1 MMRKSSQTGMRTAIL
16 TALSTAVLVGNV
28 VAEGPLKQNT
38 TEALLKE
45 RRRELIKEELAN
57 RAARATATRHYEPT
71 WESLSQHGAAPQW
84 YRDAVFGIYFH
95 WGVYSVP
102 GYGGEK
108 YPRDMY
114 KVNSGTYKHHCDT
127 YGDPTEFG
135 YHDFVPMFK
144 AQRWDP
150 DRWAALFKT
159 AGADF
164 AGPIA
169 EHHDGFAMWD
179 TQYDEYNSMK
189 MGPHRDI
196 VGEMVRAVRRQGM
209 KVVVTFHHMRWD
221 YFNDGKKLCLEG
233 IGVND
238 PKLSGLYGRA
248 YDLDTPE
255 AGSWLSG
262 GRIAKPQHQAGN
274 PVFESFR
281 EEGYNKFIE
290 VIDKYQPDQL
300 QTDGFTCV
308 RLGQDRLRRILAHHF
323 NTAEKSGREVVVSRG
338 YDSHHPYVPSE
349 MWGKE
354 VMISRVIPISCSVQ
368 NIERHFPEIPL
379 SSPCPNIWQATTPV
393 PGFSYSY
400 VASQEDKTPDQIEDS
415 VDALVD
421 GIVNVKCKNG
431 VTLLSVAPKPDGT
444 LPESQVKVL
453 KRLGNWMR
461 VNSEALRGA
470 ECRIPCEV
478 GTWRFTRKGH
488 YLYAI
493 DLKEPTAPTILPGV
507 TPVQGSDIR
516 LLGSDKYIAWHQEG
530 ANTVI
535 DELPDPLPSDYAWVF
550 KLRVSDSQDDT
561 APRR

>member
-1 MMRKSSQTGMRTAIL
+1 MALATLLMVAAVGLAGDAARERSSE
-16 TALSTAVLVGNV
+16 SSSGNGV
-28 VAEGPLKQNT
+28 
-38 TEALLKE
+38 
-45 RRRELIKEELAN
+45 
-57 RAARATATRHYEPT
+57 ARATGAQPYEPT
-71 WESLSQHGAAPQW
+71 WESLARHGAAPEW

-102 GYGGEK
+102 GFGGEK

-114 KVNSGTYKHHCDT
+114 KAGSGTYKHHCDT
-127 YGDPTEFG
+127 YGNPAEFG
-135 YHDFVPMFK
+135 YHDFIPMFK
-144 AQRWDP
+144 AEKWDP
-150 DRWAALFKT
+150 DRWAALFKN

-179 TQYDEYNSMK
+179 TRYDEYNSMK

-221 YFNDGKKLCLEG
+221 YFNAGKKLCPEG
-233 IGVND
+233 VGVND

-248 YDLDTPE
+248 YDLETPE
-255 AGSWLSG
+255 AGSWLAR
-262 GRIAKPQHQAGN
+262 GRIAKPEHRPGN
-274 PVFESFR
+274 PVFERFR

-290 VIDKYQPDQL
+290 VIDKYQPDQI

-308 RLGQDRLRRILAHHF
+308 RLGQGRLRNMLAHHF

-379 SSPCPNIWQATTPV
+379 SKPCPSIWQATTPV

-400 VASQEDKTPDQIEDS
+400 VASQENKTPAQVEES
-415 VDALVD
+415 VNKLVD

-431 VTLLSVAPKPDGT
+431 VTLLSVSPKPDGL
-444 LPESQVKVL
+444 LPNGQIRVL
-453 KRLGNWMR
+453 KKLGKWMR
-461 VNSEALRGA
+461 VNKKALNGTRP
-470 ECRIPCEV
+470 RVPCEA
-478 GTWRFTRKGH
+478 GTLRFTRNADS
-488 YLYAI
+488 LYVI
-493 DLKEPTAPTILPGV
+493 DLKKPVAPVVIPGV
-507 TPVQGSDIR
+507 TPVPGSEIKMM
-516 LLGSDKYIAWHQEG
+516 GSAGILPWHVE
-530 ANTVI
+530 NNNVVI
-535 DELPDPLPSDYAWVF
+535 NKLPDPLPCDYAWVF
-550 KLRVSDSQDDT
+550 KIRVGE
-561 APRR
+561 PR